1 MRESRYRQRLE
12 SFNNMDLTPL
22 LDMVF
27 ILLIFFIVSASF
39 IREPGVEVERP
50 SAMTA
55 QVQPV
60 QLVIA
65 VDADNRL
72 WIEGRVVDIR
82 LIGTRVRDLVMGQPD
97 LGVVV
102 AADVRASAGVLV
114 EVLDLCRQAG
124 AGEVSVATRK
134 PQ

>member
-12 SFNNMDLTPL
+12 MFSAVDLTPM

-39 IREPGVEVERP
+39 IREPGIEVERP
-50 SAMTA
+50 AASTA
-55 QVQPV
+55 QVRPV

-65 VDADNRL
+65 VDAANVL
-72 WIEGRVVDIR
+72 WIEGQSVDIR
-82 LIGTRVRDLVMGQPD
+82 ALQARVRELVLAQAD

-114 EVLDLCRQAG
+114 EVLDLCRRAG
-124 AGEVSVATRK
+124 ARDVGVATRK